1 MNNQNLNQFGE
12 LGDRLK
18 TIIDDGVNSQDYQK
32 MTKEIKNT
40 VNNAVN
46 LAVNTAVETGSTAIK
61 NGLDNVFGNGNT
73 NAGMQKEQQKT
84 RTQAFEEKRKQE
96 RAAQDAARSQADGK
110 KEMPTLYEKMTGVRV
125 KGLLMS
131 VTGGILASGMGLGC
145 LVLGI
150 FGTVAKMNSIVAGGI
165 GFLAAGAV
173 IGGGFLAAGVSR
185 LGSLNRFQ
193 RYQQIL
199 GDHTYSNFEQLSIAV
214 DKPVDFVKKDIKKMI
229 ARGWFRQGHIDNQE
243 TCLITSNETYRQY
256 TVTQNAL
263 EQRTQ
268 EEQKKQAE
276 ADRLRQN
283 TAPEVQEILDKGN
296 DYLKK
301 LGECNDAIPGEM
313 ISAKISRM
321 ELIVKRI
328 LERAQEHPEIVPDL
342 KKMMS
347 YYLPITVKLL
357 NAYADM
363 DKQPVQGENIQNSK
377 KEIEESLDTL
387 NLAFEKLLDSIFED
401 TAMDVSSDISVLH
414 TLLAQEGLTEDDFNR
429 MKMQ

>member
-1 MNNQNLNQFGE
+1 M
-12 LGDRLK
+12 
-18 TIIDDGVNSQDYQK
+18 
-32 MTKEIKNT
+32 
-40 VNNAVN
+40 
-46 LAVNTAVETGSTAIK
+46 
-61 NGLDNVFGNGNT
+61 
-73 NAGMQKEQQKT
+73 
-84 RTQAFEEKRKQE
+84 
-96 RAAQDAARSQADGK
+96 
-110 KEMPTLYEKMTGVRV
+110 
-125 KGLLMS
+125 
-131 VTGGILASGMGLGC
+131 
-145 LVLGI
+145 
-150 FGTVAKMNSIVAGGI
+150 
-165 GFLAAGAV
+165 
-173 IGGGFLAAGVSR
+173 
-185 LGSLNRFQ
+185 
-193 RYQQIL
+193 
-199 GDHTYSNFEQLSIAV
+199 
-214 DKPVDFVKKDIKKMI
+214 DFVKKDIKKMI

-363 DKQPVQGENIQNSK
+363 DKQPVQGDNIQNSK

-429 MKMQ
+429 MKKQ